1 MNTPHIGRS
10 TSAIALSLVA
20 IIALGA
26 LQAGAEVSKKAIRPS
41 AIDITIAELS
51 QFQLF
56 TPTLP
61 GDLPAHIEFSM
72 PIDGVA
78 TSIVLD
84 KTSIRG
90 DNFKVLVDSGNGVL
104 NEVDPPAVRTYKGTL
119 AGRPQTIV
127 VGSLLPTGFS
137 ATIHLEDATTWVVQP
152 LSDFR
157 PELARNGQ
165 HVSFSA
171 ADVIPDGRGCALG
184 RPGFPISKYRSPLS
198 QAIADGQVENQE
210 GGIAGTTPRQ
220 VEIGCET
227 DHEFYVKNGS
237 NVASTIN
244 DIELIVSNVNVIYDR
259 DLNITHELGTIVVR
273 SDVNDPYTSTTIN
286 GRLTQFGS
294 KWNTTPENGIFRD
307 ISHMFSGYN
316 FSGGTIGIAYL
327 GVVCNGTNNAQ
338 YGVVE
343 SRFTT
348 ALSSRIALSAH
359 ELGHNWDATHC
370 DAQGASACHI
380 MCASLGGCGGIS
392 GTNLKFDPQT
402 ISEVTTYLGQ
412 VSCDVVR
419 PVPVTPPF
427 TEPFASTTLTTA
439 RWTYN
444 DGGAVNTNASNEP
457 SSPYSLN
464 INSTGSALYDDDQVR
479 TNFILLG
486 GTNTATAEYKVQRS
500 GVEAG
505 ETLIVEYFNNTLDWI
520 VLNTL
525 TSDGANQTVFTSYT
539 HSLPTAARHNQFRL
553 RFRTDGND
561 TGDNWYIDD
570 VSVFVV
576 ATPPP
581 PANDECIG
589 AITVALGT
597 TAFNSTYATDT
608 VLTIPSICTANS
620 DGILTKDV
628 WFKYVASCTGL
639 TTISTCGLAAFDTR
653 VVAYVSNTNC
663 PTTSSAVA
671 GCNDNGTGCVNGN
684 SSATF
689 NAVIGNSYFIRV
701 GGATAGG
708 SGSILLSCVVN
719 CPADVNNDQYVDA
732 ADLSDVLANWNGS
745 GTGDINQSGAVDGV
759 DLSILLAGWG
769 LCP

>member
-259 DLNITHELGTIVVR
+259 DLNITHELGTIVVALMSTIR
-273 SDVNDPYTSTTIN
+273 IHQRPLTVDLHNLDPSGTPHQKTEFSVTSLICFQATTS
-286 GRLTQFGS
+286 LAEQS
-294 KWNTTPENGIFRD
+294 ESH
-307 ISHMFSGYN
+307 IS
-316 FSGGTIGIAYL
+316 
-327 GVVCNGTNNAQ
+327 
-338 YGVVE
+338 
-343 SRFTT
+343 
-348 ALSSRIALSAH
+348 ALSA
-359 ELGHNWDATHC
+359 T
-370 DAQGASACHI
+370 
-380 MCASLGGCGGIS
+380 
-392 GTNLKFDPQT
+392 
-402 ISEVTTYLGQ
+402 
-412 VSCDVVR
+412 VR
-419 PVPVTPPF
+419 
-427 TEPFASTTLTTA
+427 
-439 RWTYN
+439 
-444 DGGAVNTNASNEP
+444 
-457 SSPYSLN
+457 
-464 INSTGSALYDDDQVR
+464 ITGS
-479 TNFILLG
+479 
-486 GTNTATAEYKVQRS
+486 
-500 GVEAG
+500 
-505 ETLIVEYFNNTLDWI
+505 
-520 VLNTL
+520 
-525 TSDGANQTVFTSYT
+525 TVWS
-539 HSLPTAARHNQFRL
+539 R
-553 RFRTDGND
+553 
-561 TGDNWYIDD
+561 
-570 VSVFVV
+570 
-576 ATPPP
+576 
-581 PANDECIG
+581 
-589 AITVALGT
+589 
-597 TAFNSTYATDT
+597 
-608 VLTIPSICTANS
+608 
-620 DGILTKDV
+620 
-628 WFKYVASCTGL
+628 VASQ
-639 TTISTCGLAAFDTR
+639 R
-653 VVAYVSNTNC
+653 
-663 PTTSSAVA
+663 
-671 GCNDNGTGCVNGN
+671 
-684 SSATF
+684 
-689 NAVIGNSYFIRV
+689 R
-701 GGATAGG
+701 
-708 SGSILLSCVVN
+708 
-719 CPADVNNDQYVDA
+719 
-732 ADLSDVLANWNGS
+732 
-745 GTGDINQSGAVDGV
+745 
-759 DLSILLAGWG
+759 
-769 LCP
+769 

>member
-1 MNTPHIGRS
+1 MNTPHFGRP
-10 TSAIALSLVA
+10 AGALAMSLVA
-20 IIALGA
+20 LIALGA
-26 LQAGAEVSKKAIRPS
+26 LQAGAEVSKKTTKPG
-41 AIDITIAELS
+41 AIDLTIAELS
-51 QFQLF
+51 HFQLF
-56 TPTLP
+56 MPTLP
-61 GDLPAHIEFSM
+61 NELPAQLEFSL
-72 PIDGVA
+72 PINGVA
-78 TSIVLD
+78 TTVVLD
-84 KTSIRG
+84 KASIRG
-90 DNFKVLVDSGNGVL
+90 DHFKVLVDTGNGVL
-104 NEVDPPAVRTYKGTL
+104 TEVAPPAIRTYKGTL
-119 AGRPQTIV
+119 AGRPGTSV
-127 VGSLLPTGFS
+127 AGSLLPTGFS
-137 ATIHLEDATTWVVQP
+137 GTIQLEDETTWVVQP

-157 PELARNGQ
+157 PELARNAQ
-165 HVSFSA
+165 HVSYSA
-171 ADVIPDGRGCALG
+171 ADAIPDGRGCALG
-184 RPGFPISKYRSPLS
+184 RPGFPIAKYRSPLS

-210 GGIAGTTPRQ
+210 GGIAGTTPSQ
-220 VEIGCET
+220 VEISCET
-227 DHEFYVKNGS
+227 DNEFYVKNGS

-273 SDVNDPYTSTTIN
+273 SDVNDPYTSTTID
-286 GRLTQFGS
+286 GRLTEFGS

-316 FSGGTIGIAYL
+316 FSGGTIGLAYL
-327 GVVCNGTNNAQ
+327 GVVCRATNDAQ

-348 ALSSRIALSAH
+348 TLSSRIALSAH

-370 DAQGASACHI
+370 DAQGAAACHI

-392 GTNLKFDPQT
+392 GTNLKFDPLT
-402 ISEVTTYLGQ
+402 LSEVTTYLGQ
-412 VSCDVVR
+412 VSCDFVR
-419 PVPVTPPF
+419 PVPVTAPF
-427 TEPFASTTLTTA
+427 TEAFAATTLSTA

-444 DGGAVNTNASNEP
+444 DGGVVNTNATNEP
-457 SSPYSLN
+457 SAVYSLN
-464 INSTGSALYDDDQVR
+464 LNSTGAALYDDDEVR

-486 GTNTATAEYKVQRS
+486 GTSTATATYKVERN

-505 ETLIVEYFNNTLDWI
+505 ETLIVEYLNNLLDWTA
-520 VLNTL
+520 LNTL
-525 TSDGANQTVFTSYT
+525 TSDGTNQTVFTNYS

-576 ATPPP
+576 IAPPP
-581 PANDECIG
+581 PVNDECSG
-589 AITVALGT
+589 AITIGLGT
-597 TAFNSTYATDT
+597 TGFNSTDATNT
-608 VLTIPSICTANS
+608 EIVIPASCTANN
-620 DGILTKDV
+620 DGILEKDV

-663 PTTSSAVA
+663 PSLSSAVA

-689 NAVIGNSYFIRV
+689 NAVFGNSYFIRV

-719 CPADVNNDQYVDA
+719 CPADVNNDQYVDG
-732 ADLSDVLANWNGS
+732 SDIAGLLGNWGGSGVGDINGS
-745 GTGDINQSGAVDGV
+745 GFIDGL
-759 DLSILLAGWG
+759 DLATLLAGWG
-769 LCP
+769 NCP